1 MKNLKNKELAQL
13 STGELSSK
21 LGEVRKEIMKDNAQV
36 AMRTIPKNPGLLRTN
51 KKMVAR
57 ILGLLNKK
65 ISGTKKDKKSI
76 SGMKHKEE

>member
-13 STGELSSK
+13 SVEELNSK
-21 LGEVRKEIMKDNAQV
+21 LAEVRKEVMKDNAQV

-57 ILGLLNKK
+57 ILGLLTQKK
-65 ISGTKKDKKSI
+65 LSGTNPGSKL
-76 SGMKHKEE
+76 KEE